1 MYMYLS
7 HHSNTASNH
16 SSFGLCTTHSTQTW
30 RNKDLQQ
37 HYWILEDAAIIIQYS
52 NNVTAKSH
60 YYEQKRDSQP
70 KSLST

>member
-1 MYMYLS
+1 MYLS

-16 SSFGLCTTHSTQTW
+16 SGFGLCTTHSTQTW

-37 HYWILEDAAIIIQYS
+37 HYWILEDAAMIIIQYS

-70 KSLST
+70 KLLST